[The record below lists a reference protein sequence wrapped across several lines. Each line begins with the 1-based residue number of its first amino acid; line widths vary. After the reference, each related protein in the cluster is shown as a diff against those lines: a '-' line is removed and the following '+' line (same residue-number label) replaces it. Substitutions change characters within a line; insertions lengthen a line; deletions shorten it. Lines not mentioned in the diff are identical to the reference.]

1 MNQDYHENRDNKE
14 PDKDGVAKDPA
25 ERLQEAIDGLRK
37 GVTKVEVWAAAL
49 SAFSR
54 PIPDYRPH
62 PKYELGQQVQTPDF
76 SDSNSESDPGTAP
89 RKRLRNDF

>member
-1 MNQDYHENRDNKE
+1 MNQEETRDNKQ
-14 PDKDGVAKDPA
+14 PKKDGVAKHPA

-37 GVTKVEVWAAAL
+37 DVTKVEVWAAAL

-54 PIPDYRPH
+54 PIPDYRPN

-76 SDSNSESDPGTAP
+76 SDGNSESDPGTAP
-89 RKRLRNDF
+89 RKRPQDGF